1 MEISLNEM
9 RIFARHGVMP
19 DERTLGAWF
28 RVDVIADVD
37 CQEAID
43 NDDLGATLN
52 YAEVAEVVR
61 DEMEVPS
68 KLIEHV
74 CGQCRMSLL
83 LPFADRHRQQGASAR
98 MRRVRECER
107 APNAVARRSNTSS
120 VGCRST

>member
-28 RVDVIADVD
+28 RVDVTADVD
-37 CQEAID
+37 CQAAID

-74 CGQCRMSLL
+74 CGRIAKRMMREFSIIRSLTVTVSKEHPPVCVECGSASVRLTL
-83 LPFADRHRQQGASAR
+83 LRGVTTHHQ
-98 MRRVRECER
+98 
-107 APNAVARRSNTSS
+107 
-120 VGCRST
+120 